1 MRIRPFLVERW
12 LSTYEN
18 DIPVNLGESGV
29 NPLTL
34 GELLTLAEERGDTG
48 VRERLSQVTLTY
60 DETRGTRELREAIA
74 AHYRGSTAEN
84 VLVTNGAIEA
94 NYLVFNALVRPGDT
108 VITMF
113 PAYQQ
118 LYSVAEALGATLKR
132 WELREEKGYVPD
144 LADLDAVLDERTRLI
159 VINSPHN
166 PTGAVLSEDD
176 LRGVL
181 ARAEAVGARV
191 LSDESYQG
199 IALDEK
205 PLAPPA
211 WELDPRAISVST
223 LSKNAGLPGLRI
235 GWIVADEDTIQSCW
249 WYRDYTSISP
259 GRLSDFLAV
268 VALRHR
274 EALLERACRLARRNF
289 ALVQDFMERHSA
301 DFAFPAPRAGVL
313 AFPRL
318 RHEPDSAE
326 FCRGLIREQGVLLV
340 PGSAFEKEGCFRM
353 GYGAE
358 TAYLEEGLRRLHL
371 YLKSRRQ

>member
-18 DIPVNLGESGV
+18 DVPVNLGESGV
-29 NPLTL
+29 KPLAL
-34 GELLTLAEERGDTG
+34 GELLALAEERGDTG
-48 VRERLSQVTLTY
+48 VQERLSQVVLTY

-74 AHYRGSTAEN
+74 SHYRGSTAAN
-84 VLVTNGAIEA
+84 VLVTHGAIEA

-118 LYSVAEALGATLKR
+118 LYSVAEALGARLKR
-132 WELREEKGYVPD
+132 WELQEDRGYVPD
-144 LADLDAVLDERTRLI
+144 LAELDALLDENTRLI

-166 PTGAVLSEDD
+166 PTGAVLSEGD
-176 LRGVL
+176 LRAIL
-181 ARAEAVGARV
+181 SRAEAVGARV

-199 IALDEK
+199 IALDEQ

-211 WELDPRAISVST
+211 WELDQRAISVST
-223 LSKNAGLPGLRI
+223 LSKSVGLPGLRI
-235 GWIVADEDTIQSCW
+235 GWIVADEATVQSCW
-249 WYRDYTSISP
+249 SYRDYTSISP

-289 ALVQDFMERHSA
+289 SIVKDFMESHPA
-301 DFAFPAPRAGVL
+301 DFQFIPPRAGVL

-318 RHEPDSAE
+318 HREEDSAE

-353 GYGAE
+353 GYGDD
-358 TAYLEEGLRRLHL
+358 TANLQEGLRRLHA
-371 YLKSRRQ
+371 YVESRR